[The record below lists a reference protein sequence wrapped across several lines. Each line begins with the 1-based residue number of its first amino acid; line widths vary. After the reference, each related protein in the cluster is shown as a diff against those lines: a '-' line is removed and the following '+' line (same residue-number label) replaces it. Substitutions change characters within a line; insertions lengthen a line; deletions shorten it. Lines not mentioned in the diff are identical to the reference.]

1 MKKILL
7 ITSFAILI
15 GVTLD
20 SCTQTGSTEEA
31 ESITKVDK
39 LLAVMEDTTATKP
52 EGNYQDP
59 NQASEL
65 ALLMRNMYTDSDQMK
80 KAVLSGKLPED
91 LREKFKKMHSA
102 VATEA
107 DMKDA
112 SFSAMADVFLKNM
125 DKLYDDK
132 NQIEDYNVLVQ
143 SCLACHQS
151 HCPGPISK
159 IKKLTI
165 QQN

>member
-1 MKKILL
+1 MMKKVYFYITLL
-7 ITSFAILI
+7 VFFGVVSYSCTRANPQNENVVTAKEDSTLTTS
-15 GVTLD
+15 TED
-20 SCTQTGSTEEA
+20 SCATT
-31 ESITKVDK
+31 TK
-39 LLAVMEDTTATKP
+39 
-52 EGNYQDP
+52 GNYQDP

-65 ALLMRNMYTDSDQMK
+65 ALLMRSMYTDSEQMK
-80 KAVLSGKLPED
+80 KAILAGKLPED

-112 SFSAMADVFLKNM
+112 AFSAMADVFLKNM

-143 SCLACHQS
+143 SCLACHQN
-151 HCPGPISK
+151 HCPGPISR
-159 IKKLTI
+159 IKKLI
-165 QQN
+165 IK

>member
-1 MKKILL
+1 MQKSYLL
-7 ITSFAILI
+7 SALALFIGIVFYSCSQGNTSNELP
-15 GVTLD
+15 
-20 SCTQTGSTEEA
+20 TQTSKDSLALSTKD
-31 ESITKVDK
+31 S
-39 LLAVMEDTTATKP
+39 TTATP

-65 ALLMRNMYTDSDQMK
+65 ALLMRNMYKDSEQMK
-80 KAVLSGKLPED
+80 KAVLAGKLPED

-112 SFSAMADVFLKNM
+112 AFSAMADVFLKNM

-132 NQIEDYNVLVQ
+132 NQIEDYNILVQ
-143 SCLACHQS
+143 SCLACHQN
-151 HCPGPISK
+151 HCPGPISR

-165 QQN
+165 LQN

>member
-1 MKKILL
+1 MKRIFML
-7 ITSFAILI
+7 TSFIVFI
-15 GVTLD
+15 GIAFY
-20 SCTQTGSTEEA
+20 SCTQTGSAEEA
-31 ESITKVDK
+31 EGITKADK
-39 LLAVMEDTTATKP
+39 LLAVLEDTTATKP

-65 ALLMRNMYTDSDQMK
+65 ALLMRNMYTDSEKMK
-80 KAVLSGKLPED
+80 EAVLAGKLPED

-102 VATEA
+102 VATET
-107 DMKDA
+107 DMKDEA
-112 SFSAMADVFLKNM
+112 FTAMANVFLKNM

-143 SCLACHQS
+143 SCLACHQN
-151 HCPGPISK
+151 HCPGPISR

-165 QQN
+165 N

>member
-7 ITSFAILI
+7 ITSFAVLI
-15 GVTLD
+15 GITLY
-20 SCTQTGSTEEA
+20 SCTQTGSAEDA
-31 ESITKVDK
+31 ESITKADK
-39 LLAVMEDTTATKP
+39 LLAVMEDTTTTP

-65 ALLMRNMYTDSDQMK
+65 ALLMRNMYTDSEQMK
-80 KAVLSGKLPED
+80 QAVLAGKLPED

-112 SFSAMADVFLKNM
+112 AFTTMADVFLKNM
-125 DKLYDDK
+125 DKLYDNQ
-132 NQIEDYNVLVQ
+132 NQIEDYNVLIQ
-143 SCLACHQS
+143 SCLACHQN
-151 HCPGPISK
+151 HCPGPMSR

-165 QQN
+165 K